1 MVFGGTAHAAGVDTT
16 PPAVTALAVVPASV
30 DTSTTPVVVTVTATL
45 TDDASGVPTGRSL
58 VSLRSPSGKQ
68 TTAGTFMSLG
78 GDQFAAQ
85 VKIAAHAETGIWKL
99 NYLYLTDG
107 VGNTRYLYPPD
118 LASLGLDLAISVT
131 GIPDTTPPALA
142 AISVAPALVDAGNAP
157 AVATVTATITDDLAG
172 VNDTT
177 DPCSISCY
185 AISQIAFVS
194 PSRSQF
200 AGGQFTSI
208 GGDQYTE
215 QVKFPA
221 HSEPGIWT
229 VNNVHLIDTAGNE
242 RFLSA
247 ADLAAAGLRISIEVV
262 ATNAPPPTIEH
273 TVGPAT
279 PDGQSGWY
287 VSAPTV
293 RFSCADATYGIAS
306 CLADGYSGPSV
317 TLGERGGPQTVTA
330 TAISNAGSLANDSV
344 AGLGVDLSDPT
355 VMCRSAA
362 FLVGQAGA
370 TVSATVA
377 DSISGPQASSVSA
390 SVSTATA
397 GSFSIGLT
405 GVDLAGR
412 SVTVA
417 CPYTVLGT
425 PSVATLTTFQRQIS
439 FAVAW
444 SAPNSS
450 GTVASYDV
458 RYQSAST
465 GGGFSA
471 WTTWQ
476 SATTAPTAGFTG
488 TPGSTY
494 CFSARARDAGGNL
507 TRWSASK
514 CTAIPVDDTAT
525 SASGTWTRSTGS
537 AYFLGTFSVSS
548 TLGDTLTLANV
559 SAKRLSLL
567 VTKCPTCG
575 TIQLLWNGIVLQTV
589 NLRSSTTKTAQVLT
603 AFNLGSLQTGTV
615 SAQVASSGRPV
626 EIDGLGVSQK

>member
-1 MVFGGTAHAAGVDTT
+1 
-16 PPAVTALAVVPASV
+16 
-30 DTSTTPVVVTVTATL
+30 
-45 TDDASGVPTGRSL
+45 
-58 VSLRSPSGKQ
+58 
-68 TTAGTFMSLG
+68 
-78 GDQFAAQ
+78 
-85 VKIAAHAETGIWKL
+85 
-99 NYLYLTDG
+99 
-107 VGNTRYLYPPD
+107 
-118 LASLGLDLAISVT
+118 
-131 GIPDTTPPALA
+131 
-142 AISVAPALVDAGNAP
+142 
-157 AVATVTATITDDLAG
+157 
-172 VNDTT
+172 
-177 DPCSISCY
+177 
-185 AISQIAFVS
+185 
-194 PSRSQF
+194 
-200 AGGQFTSI
+200 
-208 GGDQYTE
+208 
-215 QVKFPA
+215 
-221 HSEPGIWT
+221 
-229 VNNVHLIDTAGNE
+229 
-242 RFLSA
+242 
-247 ADLAAAGLRISIEVV
+247 
-262 ATNAPPPTIEH
+262 
-273 TVGPAT
+273 
-279 PDGQSGWY
+279 
-287 VSAPTV
+287 
-293 RFSCADATYGIAS
+293 
-306 CLADGYSGPSV
+306 
-317 TLGERGGPQTVTA
+317 
-330 TAISNAGSLANDSV
+330 
-344 AGLGVDLSDPT
+344 
-355 VMCRSAA
+355 
-362 FLVGQAGA
+362 
-370 TVSATVA
+370 VSATVA

-476 SATTAPTAGFTG
+476 SATTDATADFTG

-537 AYFLGTFSVSS
+537 AYYLGTFSVSS